1 MTKRIFISWC
11 HFSRRIASMDNYFGF
26 EIHLIPPLSE
36 RKWIKPFGY
45 IFQALRT
52 ARVVMAGRPD
62 EVWLQSPPTFLPHL
76 LLALRAVAGRFRI
89 VADCHFQTFTP
100 GWIWVPATIWAINH
114 CDGVLVHNAE
124 SRPAAE
130 AVGVNPKLI
139 YTLEDPPSNIAPEQK
154 RRTSPEA
161 PPYVLAPC
169 SFSSD
174 EPVAVLLAAARLLP
188 ELCIMITGSRA
199 KAERLGFT
207 RDCPENVSFTD
218 YLPLP
223 EFERLLIGASV
234 VLGLTSVEGIQ
245 LSVANEAL
253 GADKAL
259 VLSDTRILRAMFGEA
274 ALFGRNTPED
284 LAMRLRQALAA
295 RVELEGRS
303 AALKARRQQDWLAT
317 AAAVAAG
324 LRRAHGPG
332 ISETGQAI

>member
-1 MTKRIFISWC
+1 MEPFFAFET
-11 HFSRRIASMDNYFGF
+11 HYF
-26 EIHLIPPLSE
+26 PPPVA
-36 RKWIKPFGY
+36 RKWLKPFGY
-45 IFQALRT
+45 FLQAFQTVRTVLR
-52 ARVVMAGRPD
+52 VRPE

-100 GWIWVPATIWAINH
+100 GWIWVPGTIWAINH

-124 SRPAAE
+124 SRSAAE
-130 AVGVNPKLI
+130 GVGVNPKLI
-139 YTLEDPPSNIAPEQK
+139 YTLEDPPSNIAPEQE

-161 PPYVLAPC
+161 RPYVLAPC
-169 SFSSD
+169 SFSFD
-174 EPVAVLLAAARLLP
+174 EPIAVLLAAARLLP
-188 ELCIMITGSRA
+188 ELRILITESRA
-199 KAERLGFT
+199 KADRLGFT

-274 ALFGRNTPED
+274 ALFARNTPED
-284 LAMRLRQALAA
+284 LATRLRQALAA
-295 RVELEGRS
+295 QVELEARS

-324 LRRAHGPG
+324 LRDAHIAG